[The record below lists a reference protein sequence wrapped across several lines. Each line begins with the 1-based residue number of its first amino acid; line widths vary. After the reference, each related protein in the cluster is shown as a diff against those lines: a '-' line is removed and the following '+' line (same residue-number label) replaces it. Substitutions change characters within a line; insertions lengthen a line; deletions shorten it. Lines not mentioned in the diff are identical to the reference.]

1 VDHPR
6 NRMLTPPHFE
16 QMRAVVTVA
25 GGESGIQT

>member
-6 NRMLTPPHFE
+6 NRKDTPPHFE
-16 QMRAVVTVA
+16 QMRAVVVD